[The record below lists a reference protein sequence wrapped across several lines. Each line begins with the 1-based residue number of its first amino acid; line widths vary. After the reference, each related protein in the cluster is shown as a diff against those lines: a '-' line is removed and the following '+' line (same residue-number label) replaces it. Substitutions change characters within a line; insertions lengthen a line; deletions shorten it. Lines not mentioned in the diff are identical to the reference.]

1 MAKKMGT
8 NPLSG
13 LNSLIRD
20 TQEDNAAHET
30 HDVQGVDVTHD
41 QHNAHKDNVA
51 HDQHITQDAPD
62 EHKVLIAQDEHSA
75 HKVRLVQDAMQVQDV
90 PNASQEQDAQQVQYQ
105 YDAQVARHEYDL
117 NHGEARAL
125 VTDIV
130 TNQDLRTQGRKGQ
143 KLPRINM
150 AFAPDNL
157 AYLQAI
163 AGFERMSATQYVN
176 NLIREDQKKR
186 QPLYEQLLALRGN

>member
-20 TQEDNAAHET
+20 THDNSAAHSAQPVQEVHNIQLVPHIQ
-30 HDVQGVDVTHD
+30 HDSAV
-41 QHNAHKDNVA
+41 
-51 HDQHITQDAPD
+51 QDAPD
-62 EHKVLIAQDEHSA
+62 TQAIHDVQPTQDDPYAHGAQPT
-75 HKVRLVQDAMQVQDV
+75 QDV
-90 PNASQEQDAQQVQYQ
+90 QPTRANIGYAQG
-105 YDAQVARHEYDL
+105 DL
-117 NHGEARAL
+117 S
-125 VTDIV
+125 IK
-130 TNQDLRTQGRKGQ
+130 TQGRKGQ

-150 AFAPDNL
+150 AFYPDNL

-176 NLIREDQKKR
+176 NLIKQDQLKR
-186 QPLYEQLLALRGN
+186 QALYDQLLALRGD